1 MVIIL
6 FAALAFVT
14 GYSVVERKVNKC
26 NCPDCKLS
34 GNANVVND
42 GSIIT
47 NSDGS
52 TTEQK
57 KVYTYNDL
65 AGHYKAEFI
74 VEDDRDFPNKLELY
88 LYNDATYYYTY
99 TSHFF
104 AGSIGTYTI
113 DGNNIILNNLFF
125 HGSDIATTT
134 MYDKNIVTFNDN
146 YEITFNF
153 LPTAFNVRNDDIIF
167 SKVESYNDSN
177 NENSLVKKRLNETQL
192 YNEYMK
198 NN

>member
-1 MVIIL
+1 
-6 FAALAFVT
+6 
-14 GYSVVERKVNKC
+14 
-26 NCPDCKLS
+26 
-34 GNANVVND
+34 
-42 GSIIT
+42 
-47 NSDGS
+47 
-52 TTEQK
+52 
-57 KVYTYNDL
+57 
-65 AGHYKAEFI
+65 
-74 VEDDRDFPNKLELY
+74 
-88 LYNDATYYYTY
+88 
-99 TSHFF
+99 
-104 AGSIGTYTI
+104 
-113 DGNNIILNNLFF
+113 
-125 HGSDIATTT
+125 